1 MQVLTRPPEIPQ
13 PGSKPTSP
21 SRLTHGRHRGP
32 SPFMFIGI
40 GVTLIIIL
48 AALAFFVVLPRLG
61 THAADAVNMDC
72 KLIVPPNPLTAQG
85 LATPYQLVAAN
96 KDNGPCHEAN
106 PNQAAF
112 VQAAAIDPATGK
124 ISVYDPLVIDKGTM
138 PAAAP
143 VVPQLPQ
150 GAVVGIWF
158 GFNGNNLTL
167 KNNQGSLQQ
176 GNCVNGVNGSI
187 FGQFAYCNAP
197 AFFQAANQAIQAGKL
212 AIPALGMA
220 KDGKPCP
227 SVRDFSIVDQDQS
240 DNVTTVYLVAANGQT
255 AQMNAAN
262 AAAMQNTQA
271 QVNGSDNRLLAI
283 AVDGA
288 LGCTPMMAPDLANP
302 GNMTTALPLNEL
314 QAAAQQAAPIA
325 LVPAGDPMVLLNN
338 DANLGKLNAYR
349 AGVDQPAAQ
358 NLDMASTTTYCQNL
372 ATVAP
377 QRLALDMNLTQN
389 SPSPNAAM
397 ANNLFTFL
405 AQRFAT
411 TFGPNGLNCTG
422 LLHMDSPITV
432 QRDGNGVAISAKI
445 NGAQNGNNGNN
456 GAQNGNGNNGNNG
469 AQNGNGNNGNNGAT
483 APNCTVNGTAIAQ
496 CTGTDMI
503 NGQPC
508 TLNFADNTV
517 AITCNAAK

>member
-1 MQVLTRPPEIPQ
+1 MQVLTRPPQIQ
-13 PGSKPTSP
+13 PGYEPPSPT
-21 SRLTHGRHRGP
+21 RLTHARRRGP
-32 SPFMFIGI
+32 SPVMFISA

-48 AALAFFVVLPRLG
+48 AAAVFFAVLPHIR
-61 THAADAVNMDC
+61 THAADAVNMNC
-72 KLIVPPNPLTAQG
+72 NLIVPPDPLTAQG
-85 LATPYQLVAAN
+85 LATPYQLVGVN
-96 KDNGPCHEAN
+96 NGPCHEAN

-112 VQAAAIDPATGK
+112 VQAAVIDPATGQT
-124 ISVYDPLVIDKGTM
+124 SVYDPLVIDQGTQ

-143 VVPQLPQ
+143 VMPKLPQ
-150 GAVVGIWF
+150 GAIVGIWF

-167 KNNQGSLQQ
+167 QNNQGSLQQ
-176 GNCVNGVNGSI
+176 GNCVNGVNDSI

-212 AIPALGMA
+212 TVPALGMG

-240 DNVTTVYLVAANGQT
+240 DNVTTTYLVAANGQT
-255 AQMNAAN
+255 AQMDAAN

-271 QVNGSDNRLLAI
+271 QVNGSDNRLLDV

-302 GNMTTALPLNEL
+302 GNMATALPLNEL
-314 QAAAQQAAPIA
+314 QAAAQQAAPLA

-338 DANLGKLNAYR
+338 NPNLGKVNAYR
-349 AGVDQPAAQ
+349 LGVDQPAAQ

-372 ATVAP
+372 VAIAP

-389 SPSPNAAM
+389 RPSPDAAA

-411 TFGPNGLNCTG
+411 TFGANGLNCQG
-422 LLHMDSPITV
+422 LLKMDSPVTV
-432 QRDGNGVAISAKI
+432 QRDANGVAISAKI
-445 NGAQNGNNGNN
+445 NGAQGGNNG
-456 GAQNGNGNNGNNG
+456 GGGND
-469 AQNGNGNNGNNGAT
+469 GAT
-483 APNCTVNGTAIAQ
+483 TPNCTVNGTAMAK
-496 CTGTDMI
+496 CTGTTMI
-503 NGQPC
+503 NEQPC
-508 TLNFADNTV
+508 NFNFADNTV
-517 AITCNAAK
+517 AITCNAANGQGGDAGKNG